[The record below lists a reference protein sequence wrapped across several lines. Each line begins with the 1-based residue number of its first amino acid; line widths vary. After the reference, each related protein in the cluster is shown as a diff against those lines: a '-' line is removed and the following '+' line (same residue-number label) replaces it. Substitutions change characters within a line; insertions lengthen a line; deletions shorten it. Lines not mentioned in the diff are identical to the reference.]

1 MARDVHCTAF
11 EPAFV
16 PSPPLSLTGSRD
28 PAAYIVG
35 HEVDC
40 AALEPAF
47 RPSPQSSVT
56 HLAVGPGRPQCHGTR
71 CRRPAPGRGPGGRLP
86 PVSLPTW
93 QISTSHRHGYELP
106 ELTFSNRQPARAA
119 LSFALL
125 LHYIGSHSTQVCSSQ
140 CTSVVSPDFI

>member
-71 CRRPAPGRGPGGRLP
+71 CRRPAPARGPGGRLP

-93 QISTSHRHGYELP
+93 QMSTSHRHGYELP
-106 ELTFSNRQPARAA
+106 ELTFSKAIATGNRPGRR
-119 LSFALL
+119 SVLL
-125 LHYIGSHSTQVCSSQ
+125 CS
-140 CTSVVSPDFI
+140 CTLLVVTVPRFVQASVLV